1 MMLVMAVVVLVVMV
15 ILMVVVLVVIILVVI
30 IVLVVLG
37 GGVSLESC
45 RINTGRFAVT
55 RCCIYVYESVSSHK
69 VISCRNKLC
78 STIITF

>member
-1 MMLVMAVVVLVVMV
+1 MIVVMAVVVVVV
-15 ILMVVVLVVIILVVI
+15 VFILMVVVLVVILVVM

-55 RCCIYVYESVSSHK
+55 RCDIHMRMSRIKQSYV
-69 VISCRNKLC
+69 
-78 STIITF
+78 ITLLYF